1 MIDRRERI
9 VHNLL
14 LDTKQVIP
22 FPSARLI
29 IYQPSVAEI
38 GLINEPSFLTAVN
51 AITKNYKTMKVEDN
65 SDLDSLSNFDI
76 LMSIMRE
83 NTEAS
88 KNIFKSVFNLLE
100 LIFPTYNIRF
110 TPSSFIFIPKDT
122 QGEKIEPCIIDK
134 NNFDEFAQI
143 IYEMFGLAALLNEKA
158 VQDYNPA
165 GDRARALVEKFQK
178 KREYLAQLRKE
189 RGEDTSM
196 SSVFGKYINI
206 LAVGEH
212 KDKNELSK
220 YSVYQLIE
228 EFKRFQLKE
237 AFDYT
242 LQAKMAG
249 ATKIKDAKDWMQD
262 TMLGVN
268 TEE

>member
-1 MIDRRERI
+1 MNRKRI
-9 VHNLL
+9 VHKLL
-14 LDTKQVIP
+14 LDTKSDIP
-22 FPSARLI
+22 FPSAQLT
-29 IYQPSVAEI
+29 IYQPSIAEI
-38 GLINEPSFLTAVN
+38 GLLGEPQFFVAVN
-51 AITKNYKTMKVEDN
+51 SLTRDYKNLKIEDN
-65 SDLDSLSNFDI
+65 FDLDSLTNFDI

-88 KNIFKSVFNLLE
+88 KKIFKSVFSLLE

-110 TPSSFIFIPKDT
+110 TPSSFIFIPKDI

-143 IYEMFGLAALLNEKA
+143 IYEMFGLAALLNENA
-158 VQDYNPA
+158 AQDYNPA

-189 RGEDTSM
+189 RGEDISM
-196 SSVFGKYINI
+196 SSVFGRYINI

-262 TMLGVN
+262 TMLGSD